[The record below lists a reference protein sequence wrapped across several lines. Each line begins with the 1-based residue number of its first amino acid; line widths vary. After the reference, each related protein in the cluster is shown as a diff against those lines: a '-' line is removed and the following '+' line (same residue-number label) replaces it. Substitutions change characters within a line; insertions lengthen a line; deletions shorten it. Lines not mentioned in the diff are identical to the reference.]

1 MKYVVAIMLIVH
13 EAHRQASM
21 RWASERDASMTDTT
35 VVCPNCNASVPA
47 DAQYCIE
54 CGTPMN
60 NVVIEQA
67 PATGPTVQLPA
78 RPPAPAPVSVPTPQP
93 PAPQQTE
100 WHDDLMLPLLL
111 ITGAVAMAAMPRFIP
126 FILVAIGVVGLLFHF
141 LRDVTARRMIAALA
155 LTGVVIF
162 FVSRRLF
169 WAPLIIA
176 LIAAS
181 LIKKLRRRSW

>member
-1 MKYVVAIMLIVH
+1 
-13 EAHRQASM
+13 
-21 RWASERDASMTDTT
+21 MTDTT

-60 NVVIEQA
+60 NVIIEQA

-78 RPPAPAPVSVPTPQP
+78 RPPAPAPVPAPAPQL

-100 WHDDLMLPLLL
+100 WYDDLILPLLL

-126 FILVAIGVVGLLFHF
+126 FILVAIGVVGLLLHF
-141 LRDVTARRMIAALA
+141 LRDATARRMIAALA

-169 WAPLIIA
+169 WAPLIIV

-181 LIKKLRRRSW
+181 LIKKMIRRSW